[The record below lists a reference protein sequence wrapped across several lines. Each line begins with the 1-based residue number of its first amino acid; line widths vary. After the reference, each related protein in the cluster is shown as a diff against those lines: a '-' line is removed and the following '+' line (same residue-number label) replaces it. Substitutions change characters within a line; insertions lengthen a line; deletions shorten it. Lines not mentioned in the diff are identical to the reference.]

1 MTVFRRLLVG
11 AAIVAVAMLAAP
23 PAAHAAGTI
32 SVRMHGGGFSE
43 AGRVFSISASFAG
56 GGYSRPTLTVGIGEM
71 ADIATV
77 FVLNYGPDGSIHPDP
92 DCTTANAVISCPLTL
107 LSGDDLLVPSLWV
120 QAKPGAER
128 GATGRISAVVAM
140 DGFTSGGHI
149 ATFTV
154 ADDVD
159 LAATVPGDPVPGERG
174 KPVNVPLQVRNL
186 SDRAVDGV
194 GLRLFGY
201 QGLQQFGDYSNCGY
215 TTRAGEAFCRF
226 DETVPA
232 GGTYVLSDPALAV
245 SADAA
250 AGTGRFSAIVLTGD
264 EFDDGNYLDGAR
276 RGAKGVLHLVPK
288 ASAARAQ
295 VPAVDSKGANN
306 LTFGSVTI
314 PAAPSATPTPT
325 PTVIP
330 TAATGPDGGGTGGGD
345 GGLPITGAPVATI
358 AGLGVLLVV
367 LGGFGARFGRRRRNA

>member
-1 MTVFRRLLVG
+1 MTVIRRLLVG
-11 AAIVAVAMLAAP
+11 AAIVGAAMTVAP

-32 SVRMHGGGFSE
+32 TVGMRGGGFSE
-43 AGRVFSISASFAG
+43 AGRVVSLSASFAG
-56 GGYSRPTLTVGIGEM
+56 GTYSRPALSVDTSGMTG
-71 ADIATV
+71 IATV
-77 FVLNYGPDGSIHPDP
+77 FVLNYGSDGTIHPAP
-92 DCTTANAVISCPLTL
+92 NCATANAVITCPLTSL
-107 LSGDDLLVPSLWV
+107 GGDALLVPSLWV

-128 GATGRISAVVAM
+128 GATGRITTTVSM
-140 DGFTSGGHI
+140 DGFTPGSRV

-159 LAATVPGDPVPGERG
+159 LAATVPGAAVPGERG
-174 KPVNVPLQVRNL
+174 KPVSVPLQVQNL

-194 GLRLFGY
+194 GLRLVGY
-201 QGLQQFGDYSNCGY
+201 QGLEQFGDYSNCGY
-215 TTRAGEAFCRF
+215 TSRAGEAFCRF
-226 DETVPA
+226 GETVPA

-245 SADAA
+245 STDAA

-264 EFDDGNYLDGAR
+264 EFDDARYLDDTR
-276 RGAKGVLHLVPK
+276 RGTKGVLHLVPK
-288 ASAARAQ
+288 ESAARAE

-314 PAAPSATPTPT
+314 PAAPTPTPT

-330 TAATGPDGGGTGGGD
+330 TAATGPAGGGTGGGD

-358 AGLGVLLVV
+358 AGLGVLLIVV
-367 LGGFGARFGRRRRNA
+367 GGLAARSGRRRRNA